1 MNDKRLKPVWGA
13 EKISEILGV
22 SLRKAFYLLEKG
34 LLPARKVGGFWQST
48 EGELEDFLSAARL
61 PLSTVRSREP

>member
-22 SLRKAFYLLEKG
+22 PLRKGFYLLEKR
-34 LLPARKVGGFWQST
+34 LVPARKVGGSWQTT
-48 EGELEDFLSAARL
+48 EGELQDFLLGRASVSEQEVA
-61 PLSTVRSREP
+61 

>member
-22 SLRKAFYLLEKG
+22 PIRKGFYLLEKR
-34 LLPARKVGGFWQST
+34 LVPARKIGGSWQST
-48 EGELEDFLSAARL
+48 EGELEDFLLGRVTTASQHEGA
-61 PLSTVRSREP
+61 

>member
-22 SLRKAFYLLEKG
+22 SLRKGFYPLEKR
-34 LLPARKVGGFWQST
+34 LIPARKVGGSWQST
-48 EGELEDFLSAARL
+48 EGELEDFLLGRASVSEQEVA
-61 PLSTVRSREP
+61 